1 MATQPS
7 NIPVLP
13 APVDF
18 TAADFDTC
26 LETLQLAVNAA
37 FPKWTD
43 FNRAAI
49 GNVMLRSFCFVL
61 DILTKYQNDQA
72 NECFFPFVRRRRN
85 MLALARGVGV
95 KLKGISA
102 ASVDILFTLAS
113 VATKD
118 VIIPINTLVST
129 GGEVPVTFRT
139 TIALRIAAGQTQGT
153 ASASATEEIGVFLT
167 SDGTANQRL
176 LLQVGEYIDDSAV
189 VVIGTDTWIEVDNFF
204 LSGPTDKHY
213 MVLVNEFNQASLIFG
228 NGLNGAIPPL
238 GDIQVVYDVGGG
250 AETNVNANSLT
261 VLSGTFVTTA
271 GVPVTV
277 TATNPAA
284 ASGGADRETV
294 EQARRRVP
302 GQLRALTR
310 TVALEDFE
318 INALG
323 VSGVAR
329 AMFLTKAQDPTVA
342 DNAGVIVVIPDGGGL
357 PSTLLKNAVV
367 AAITVTFPTMVTFLV
382 TAADPSYNTIDVT
395 CDVKA
400 KTGFTNSQIEANINT
415 ALNDYF
421 ALLDDEGAPNL
432 NVDFGAN
439 LIDNLIP
446 FSDLISVVAG
456 APGVQRVDEDAFL
469 PADNVPIALREFPE
483 LGTVTVNFI

>member
-26 LETLQLAVNAA
+26 LETLQLAVNSA
-37 FPKWTD
+37 FPQWTD

-72 NECFFPFVRRRRN
+72 SECFFPFVKRRRN
-85 MLALARGVGV
+85 MLSLARGVGV

-102 ASVDILFTLAS
+102 ASVDIQFALAAS
-113 VATKD
+113 STSD
-118 VIIPINTLVST
+118 VIIPADTLVT
-129 GGEVPVTFRT
+129 TIGEEPQVFRT
-139 TIALRIAAGQTQGT
+139 TASLRIAAGQTQGT
-153 ASASATEEIGVFLT
+153 VPATATTDIAEFLT
-167 SDGTANQRL
+167 SDGTANQRV
-176 LLQVGEYIDDSAV
+176 LLQQTPFVEGSTAV
-189 VVIGTDTWIEVDNFF
+189 LTGSDPWIEVDNFF
-204 LSGPTDKHY
+204 LSGPTDRHY
-213 MVLVNEFNQASLIFG
+213 VAMVNEFNQASLIFG
-228 NGLNGAIPPL
+228 NGVNGQIPPI
-238 GDIQVVYDVGGG
+238 GDIEVAYEVGGG
-250 AETNVNANSLT
+250 FLTNVQANTITL
-261 VLSGTFVTTA
+261 LSGAFTNVV
-271 GVPVTV
+271 GSPVTV

-294 EQARRRVP
+294 EQARRRIP
-302 GQLRALTR
+302 GQLRALVR

-323 VSGVAR
+323 VVGVSR
-329 AMFLTKAQDPTVA
+329 AMFLTKAQDATVA
-342 DNAGVIVVIPDGGGL
+342 DNAGVIIVIPDGGGL
-357 PSTLLKNAVV
+357 PSTLLKNLVV
-367 AAITVTFPTMVTFLV
+367 ATITVTFPTMVTFAV
-382 TAADPSYNTIDVT
+382 TAADPSFNTIDIT

-400 KTGFTNSQIEANINT
+400 KTGFTNSQIEANINA
-415 ALNDYF
+415 ALASYF
-421 ALLDDEGAPNL
+421 ALLDDNGAPNDR
-432 NVDFGAN
+432 VDFGAN

-446 FSDLISVVAG
+446 FSDLLSVVAG
-456 APGVQRVDEDAFL
+456 AAGVQRVDEDTFL
-469 PADNVPIALREFPE
+469 PADNVAIALREFPQ